1 MRHCVDFLW
10 RLGCLSLLLELYD
23 RCAALGSVQIPSD
36 GPRDMSGILLQWC
49 PAHSL
54 SVHAGPGRL
63 PISRSMLRSFR
74 ASRPM

>member
-36 GPRDMSGILLQWC
+36 GPRDMSGILLQSITNG
-49 PAHSL
+49 A
-54 SVHAGPGRL
+54 AGVRRPHGRHVVPRGL
-63 PISRSMLRSFR
+63 GR
-74 ASRPM
+74 